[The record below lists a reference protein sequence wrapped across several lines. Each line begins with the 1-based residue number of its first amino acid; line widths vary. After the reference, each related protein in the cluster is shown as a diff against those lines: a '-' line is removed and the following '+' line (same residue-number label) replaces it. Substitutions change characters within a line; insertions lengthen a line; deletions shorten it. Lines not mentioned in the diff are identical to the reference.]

1 MNQNDLDWLLYYA
14 KSNNLMSKP
23 FNEVYEKWL
32 NTEVK
37 ETYEDYIADQ
47 QISELKETF
56 ETEE

>member
-14 KSNNLMSKP
+14 KSNNLMNKP